1 MGTLLKDLR
10 YAARMLWK
18 NPGFTAVAVLAVA
31 LGVGANTTIFSC
43 VNALLL
49 RPFAFKTTDRAVMV
63 WEKSA
68 DNTWQH
74 GSVAPA
80 NYLDWRDQTNVFE
93 ELAAYDTHAYNLNE
107 GDQPER
113 VPGSLVTPNLFRVLG
128 VSAERGRLFADDEG
142 REDAQRVALV
152 KHSLWQRRFGSDP
165 DIVGKSVI
173 VHKDADDFKTQPTGN
188 SGARVACGVIN
199 KS

>member
-1 MGTLLKDLR
+1 MGTLWKDLR

-63 WEKSA
+63 WEKSS

-80 NYLDWRDQTNVFE
+80 NYLHWRGQTNVFE
-93 ELAAYDTHAYNLNE
+93 ELAAHHTHPFNLNQ
-107 GDQPER
+107 GAQPER
-113 VPGSLVTPNLFRVLG
+113 VPRPPLTP
-128 VSAERGRLFADDEG
+128 
-142 REDAQRVALV
+142 
-152 KHSLWQRRFGSDP
+152 DP
-165 DIVGKSVI
+165 FP
-173 VHKDADDFKTQPTGN
+173 A
-188 SGARVACGVIN
+188 
-199 KS
+199 

>member
-1 MGTLLKDLR
+1 MGTLWKDLR

-74 GSVAPA
+74 GSGAPA
-80 NYLDWRDQTNVFE
+80 KYLAWRDQTNLFE
-93 ELAAYDTHAYNLNE
+93 GLAGYNTHAFNLSE
-107 GDQPER
+107 GDQPGR
-113 VPGSLVTPNLFRVLG
+113 GPRFPVTP
-128 VSAERGRLFADDEG
+128 
-142 REDAQRVALV
+142 
-152 KHSLWQRRFGSDP
+152 
-165 DIVGKSVI
+165 
-173 VHKDADDFKTQPTGN
+173 
-188 SGARVACGVIN
+188 
-199 KS
+199 

>member
-31 LGVGANTTIFSC
+31 LGVGANTTIFSV

-49 RPFAFKTTDRAVMV
+49 RPFAFKTTDRNVMV

-74 GSVAPA
+74 GSAAPP
-80 NYLDWRDQTNVFE
+80 NNPPSRHHTNVF
-93 ELAAYDTHAYNLNE
+93 
-107 GDQPER
+107 
-113 VPGSLVTPNLFRVLG
+113 LG
-128 VSAERGRLFADDEG
+128 TSG
-142 REDAQRVALV
+142 
-152 KHSLWQRRFGSDP
+152 
-165 DIVGKSVI
+165 
-173 VHKDADDFKTQPTGN
+173 HKN
-188 SGARVACGVIN
+188 
-199 KS
+199 